1 MYVSEWVFSGWDE
14 VKVFIFDFVDNVF
27 EVIEGGCIFFNEM
40 FNYVWGDYWSKF
52 FLMSLFRVKCIKVR
66 LRIMS
71 LLRR

>member
-40 FNYVWGDYWSKF
+40 FNYVWGDYWSKVF
-52 FLMSLFRVKCIKVR
+52 FDEFI
-66 LRIMS
+66 
-71 LLRR
+71 